1 MPKKKTSTFDGV
13 STEAARAFAE
23 KSMPRDVPNTLE
35 IVRYMHC
42 ALCLAELPA
51 GESPASFARLSVG
64 FTKLGVQVWC
74 ARHEANVM
82 HVDFEGAC
90 HPANTTRKP

>member
-1 MPKKKTSTFDGV
+1 
-13 STEAARAFAE
+13 
-23 KSMPRDVPNTLE
+23 MPRPASRAVPNTLE

-90 HPANTTRKP
+90 HPANTKRATAETTPVSAGT